1 MQIITINLN
10 YPAAV
15 GEARNVEPHEAGLE
29 PREKPANI
37 APYRFM
43 PRVLSIRSDSF

>member
-1 MQIITINLN
+1 MIMPVITTILN
-10 YPAAV
+10 YPDAV

-37 APYRFM
+37 APL
-43 PRVLSIRSDSF
+43 PIHAESPVDKI